1 MNTWVTLN
9 ASKNVI
15 FNFLEKWRQR
25 KNNSTSQFSIFG
37 KMHFQEGAEI
47 FSVFFTFPTCS
58 LFLVYAFQMVETV
71 DLKACV
77 PKSCADFNL
86 EVPTIY

>member
-1 MNTWVTLN
+1 
-9 ASKNVI
+9 
-15 FNFLEKWRQR
+15 
-25 KNNSTSQFSIFG
+25 
-37 KMHFQEGAEI
+37 MHFQEGAEI